1 MQRIGFLVFDP
12 KHTLFVLGP
21 RFSRQFFWHSDSTH
35 IPSLFTGS
43 CCSSHHFL
51 SSFNTFAIVPVEYKI
66 PDFLIKMEKILI
78 SHFLE
83 HKFFNKNIKF
93 IYEKKKTDFQ
103 ILVLGIITNREREI
117 EVTNEHIYI
126 YM

>member
-1 MQRIGFLVFDP
+1 M
-12 KHTLFVLGP
+12 
-21 RFSRQFFWHSDSTH
+21 
-35 IPSLFTGS
+35 
-43 CCSSHHFL
+43 
-51 SSFNTFAIVPVEYKI
+51 
-66 PDFLIKMEKILI
+66 
-78 SHFLE
+78 E

-126 YM
+126 YVIE